1 MEITIQNIK
10 DCRKAV
16 NQAKFN
22 PTKARKTR
30 AVKLL
35 KELMEAVTNL
45 EEVKAKPKAKK
56 KKANKLAKK
65 VSKTKAKRSLNAK
78 LERQAQKLSLKAT
91 DKRASK
97 SVKTKVENLDD
108 MPTKSRPFGTRV
120 EVVTPDK
127 EYEAPREEP
136 MAIEFAELRELGYSV
151 EDAVRY
157 VNALM
162 QGAPQTA

>member
-1 MEITIQNIK
+1 LESHRHIFAPSIHSELTQTKNLNFMEITIQNIK

-45 EEVKAKPKAKK
+45 EEVKDKPKRKKSKTSKPKAKRK
-56 KKANKLAKK
+56 PKTQRLEESQAKDN
-65 VSKTKAKRSLNAK
+65 VA
-78 LERQAQKLSLKAT
+78 
-91 DKRASK
+91 
-97 SVKTKVENLDD
+97 ENFISD
-108 MPTKSRPFGTRV
+108 
-120 EVVTPDK
+120 EVAEVNTLP
-127 EYEAPREEP
+127 
-136 MAIEFAELRELGYSV
+136 EFSELRSMGYSV

-162 QGAPQTA
+162 QGAPQPA